1 MRIPSIVPGVSNLGE
16 QFPTHLFQWNSNAIY
31 NSGIAIAAIH
41 DSYFY
46 GNCGADFRSFLS
58 NQWGYQCIQGLQMSN
73 FISTFLIFSY
83 GRVVKDGLGCIWF
96 PMCWQPARKLHHGR
110 PIACHCRFAQGAFP
124 EHINTGWYPS
134 LIAKEDTT
142 LASLLPNDHWKKGAR
157 NIQHYKIANEKGYY
171 VAVVRPHFLACQGMC
186 FN

>member
-16 QFPTHLFQWNSNAIY
+16 QFPTHFS
-31 NSGIAIAAIH
+31 SGIQMPYITVVFLLLLYMTAISKGMLAQTL
-41 DSYFY
+41 
-46 GNCGADFRSFLS
+46 GASFATS
-58 NQWGYQCIQGLQMSN
+58 EVINVNKGCRCQ
-73 FISTFLIFSY
+73 ISSPPFWFFSY

-96 PMCWQPARKLHHGR
+96 PMYWQPARKLHHGR

-142 LASLLPNDHWKKGAR
+142 LASLLPNDHKERAGY
-157 NIQHYKIANEKGYY
+157 IQHYNIANEQGYY